1 MSKES
6 SVAGLRVRARSP
18 TVDRRNAPVR
28 LATAFLIYLQV
39 LVLALTSPISAGR
52 GPHRDQLLDPVIP
65 HVHPDVPSP
74 GPPTT
79 TDPPHARLDVPA
91 LGAGANF
98 ETAAYGEV
106 LVPLASIRPFVRLPH
121 HRLIPTSD
129 RLPVV
134 RQEPPPDPPP
144 LAAG

>member
-1 MSKES
+1 
-6 SVAGLRVRARSP
+6 
-18 TVDRRNAPVR
+18 VR

-65 HVHPDVPSP
+65 HVHPDL
-74 GPPTT
+74 PPPAPLTS
-79 TDPPHARLDVPA
+79 TDPPHARRGIPA
-91 LGAGANF
+91 LGAGANL
-98 ETAAYGEV
+98 ETAVYGEL
-106 LVPLASIRPFVRLPH
+106 LVPPAWIRPFVRLPH
-121 HRLIPTSD
+121 QRLIPTSD

-134 RQEPPPDPPP
+134 WQEPPPDPPP